1 MGLGKRD
8 LTRKKK
14 SLEDKL
20 AELEE
25 RARKSPLNK
34 QLQEDIKELKR
45 KIERS

>member
-20 AELEE
+20 VELE
-25 RARKSPLNK
+25 AKAKKNPLDKNIQYEIE
-34 QLQEDIKELKR
+34 QLKK
-45 KIERS
+45 KIAK